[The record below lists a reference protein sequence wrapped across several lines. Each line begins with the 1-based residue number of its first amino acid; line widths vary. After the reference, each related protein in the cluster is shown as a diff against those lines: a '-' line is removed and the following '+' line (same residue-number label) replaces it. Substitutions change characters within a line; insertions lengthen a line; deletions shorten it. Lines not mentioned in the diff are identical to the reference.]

1 MCIAVGNVS
10 LDDCDLLTSSLALI
24 NNSPSIFPNL
34 LNWALLAITSLT
46 FILDWVPELVC
57 QITKGNSSSNFP
69 SEISSQTVAIAS
81 RFSTG
86 SVPNSQ
92 LVYAAAFFKT
102 AKALII
108 SLGIEAGAPI
118 LKFSK
123 ERSVC
128 APQNRSA
135 GTFTS
140 PIVSFSI
147 LYSILILFILS
158 LNKGTKKNHRRKR

>member
-10 LDDCDLLTSSLALI
+10 LDDCDLLTSSFALI

-46 FILDWVPELVC
+46 FILDWVPDPVC
-57 QITKGNSSSNFP
+57 QMTKGNSSSNFP

-92 LVYAAAFFKT
+92 LVYAAAFFRHRSRCTDFKIFKRT
-102 AKALII
+102 FGLCTPKPMSRNFYLAHCVFFYSVFHFNFIYI
-108 SLGIEAGAPI
+108 
-118 LKFSK
+118 KFK
-123 ERSVC
+123 
-128 APQNRSA
+128 
-135 GTFTS
+135 
-140 PIVSFSI
+140 
-147 LYSILILFILS
+147 
-158 LNKGTKKNHRRKR
+158 